1 MQTFGR
7 KLLSMM
13 PAEVTRSPGD
23 AYWAAK
29 SHLER
34 DYDDKVTL
42 ARRACIVA
50 WATKTLIDENTDT
63 QFVDAV
69 SNTCMLSIL

>member
-42 ARRACIVA
+42 ARRACVYCR
-50 WATKTLIDENTDT
+50 LGYQNTHR
-63 QFVDAV
+63 
-69 SNTCMLSIL
+69 

>member
-1 MQTFGR
+1 
-7 KLLSMM
+7 
-13 PAEVTRSPGD
+13 
-23 AYWAAK
+23 
-29 SHLER
+29 LER

-42 ARRACIVA
+42 ARRACVVA

-69 SNTCMLSIL
+69 SEVHMLRII